1 MTDAQQ
7 REAARNFYNR
17 WRGREA
23 SEKSETHPFWLE
35 LLTDVY
41 GMDRATEKIIFE
53 REVVVDGNT
62 KFIDAYLPE
71 TKVLIE
77 QKSGGISLD
86 KALFQSGSK
95 PMTPYEQAKRYWDN
109 LPFDERS
116 RWIITCNF
124 REFNIYDMNAIGT
137 EPQKIQLSN
146 LMNDYHRLN
155 FLVDDQ
161 TVMLSREM
169 AVSMQAGDIVGEL
182 YDALIA
188 QYIHPDDPHTLKS
201 LNALCVRLVFCL
213 YAEDAGLFGRRG
225 LFNDYLKR
233 FDIRDLRRAMKDL
246 FAVLDTPA
254 DKRDPYMDP
263 ALSAFPFVNGG
274 LFADEDI
281 EIPNF
286 TNTIRDLLITKASA
300 EFDWSA
306 ISPTIFG
313 AVFES
318 TLNPVTRREG
328 GMHYTSIEN
337 IHKVIDP
344 LFLDDLKAE
353 FSDIQKLT
361 VLKTRARRLE
371 DFQNRLASLRFLD
384 PACGSG
390 NFLTESYL
398 ALRRLENEVLREKII
413 CEKGQEAG
421 QIVIGTGPINPIKVS
436 ISQFYGIE
444 INDFAVTVA
453 RTALWIAESQMLKET
468 EDVVHTNIDFLPL
481 KSYATIRED
490 NAVTM
495 DWNAV
500 VPREKLDYIMG
511 NPPFVGAR
519 VMNAEQKRDINKVF
533 AGWRN
538 AGNLDYVACWYKK
551 AADYMARTSIQ
562 AALVSTNSV
571 TQGESVANLWQPLF
585 AAGITINFAH
595 RTFRWDSE
603 AKIKAH
609 VHCVI
614 VGFSTVP
621 TDRPKVIYE
630 DGQGSQVSHINAYLA
645 DAPDVFVSSRS
656 TPLCDV
662 PAIGIGNQPVD
673 NGNYLFTQEEMEAFI
688 RREPWSAQWFRP
700 WYGSR
705 EFIHRAPRY
714 CLWLGKCPPSELLK
728 MPECLKRVDAVRDY
742 RLASKR
748 KATVKLADSPTHF
761 QTENMPEG
769 QFILIPKVSSK
780 KRRYIPTGFMDSTVL
795 CSDLVMLMPHA
806 TLYHFGVLTSNVH
819 NGWMRTVCGRLKSD
833 YRYSKDV
840 VYNNFPWPTP
850 TAEQKAQIE
859 ASAQGILDARALYP
873 DSSLADLYGEHM
885 NLFPELVLAH
895 RANDRAVMKAY
906 GFDFKTMSEGACVT
920 ALLKLYQTLA
930 E

>member
-86 KALFQSGSK
+86 KALFQSGGK

-124 REFNIYDMNAIGT
+124 REFYIYDMNAIGT

-161 TVMLSREM
+161 TVVLSREM

-246 FAVLDTPA
+246 FTVLDTPA

-286 TNTIRDLLITKASA
+286 TDTIRDLLITKASA

-337 IHKVIDP
+337 IHKVINP

-398 ALRRLENEVLREKII
+398 ALRRLENEVLREKMI

-421 QIVIGTGPINPIKVS
+421 QIVIGAGPINPIKVS

-519 VMNAEQKRDINKVF
+519 VMNAEQKRDINQVF

-551 AADYMARTSIQ
+551 AADYMANTPIQ

-585 AAGITINFAH
+585 AAGVTINFAH

-621 TDRPKVIYE
+621 TGRPKVIYE
-630 DGQGSQVSHINAYLA
+630 DGRGIEVSHINAYLA

-662 PAIGIGNQPVD
+662 PEIGIGNKPID
-673 NGNYLFTQEEMEAFI
+673 GGNYLFTREEMEAFI
-688 RREPWSAQWFRP
+688 RREPRSAQWFKP

-714 CLWLGKCPPSELLK
+714 CLWLGECPPGELLK
-728 MPECLKRVDAVRDY
+728 MPECLKRVDAVRDF
-742 RLASKR
+742 RLASES
-748 KATVKLADSPTHF
+748 AGTVRLAERPTHF
-761 QTENMPEG
+761 HVENMPEG
-769 QFILIPKVSSK
+769 QFILIPKVSSQ
-780 KRRYIPTGFMDSTVL
+780 KRRYIPIGFMDSTAL
-795 CSDLVMLMPHA
+795 CGDAVFLMPHA
-806 TLYHFGVLTSNVH
+806 TLYHFGILTSNVH
-819 NGWMRTVCGRLKSD
+819 NGWMRMVCGRLKSD

-859 ASAQGILDARALYP
+859 ATAQGILDARALYP

-895 RANDRAVMKAY
+895 RANDRAVMKTY

-920 ALLKLYQTLA
+920 ALLKLYQKLSK
-930 E
+930 